1 MNRTSHGR
9 RWRIIWLLG
18 IPGLIVGG
26 EARAQSHEAA
36 KRSFAELLG
45 RRGRVARE
53 AGAAGGSS
61 FAGASRD
68 AFSHAARRRRHQASD
83 FDGLAAASPLAPSG
97 YGVGRD
103 AFVETMYEE
112 TFGRAAKHR
121 ELDRLTKMLAFGM
134 SPQTLAL
141 ILWRSPEH
149 RALRRAGRAPTIP
162 FGRAYRNAMAAG
174 WQARRG
180 FFVTP

>member
-1 MNRTSHGR
+1 MNRTLYGR

-18 IPGLIVGG
+18 IAGLILSG

-45 RRGRVARE
+45 RREKLVRE
-53 AGAAGGSS
+53 ARAAGGSS
-61 FAGASRD
+61 FARAPRD
-68 AFSHAARRRRHQASD
+68 AFSHAVRRKPPQASD
-83 FDGLAAASPLAPSG
+83 FNGLAAASPLAPSG
-97 YGVGRD
+97 HGVGRD
-103 AFVETMYEE
+103 SFVEAMYKE

-134 SPQTLAL
+134 RPETLAL

-149 RALRRAGRAPTIP
+149 RALRRARDAPTVP
-162 FGRAYRNAMAAG
+162 FDRAYRNAMAAG
-174 WQARRG
+174 WQARG
-180 FFVTP
+180 GYFVTP